1 MRFPLSKGDSKGGT
15 RGLAGSRPVG
25 LTMGF
30 TAAIALALSSCT
42 TTPESS
48 SPETTQSDESLQI
61 VTTFLPITD
70 FAQAVAGDRAQ
81 VTQLLPTTV
90 GPHEYQAKPQ
100 DAQRLAAAD
109 VLIENGLELE
119 GFLEDL
125 IANAASPD
133 LIVIDSSEG
142 IPTLAAGETEHE
154 EEHEEGHEGEHE
166 GEHEHGEF
174 DPHIWLDPKKAIQQ
188 VENIRDGLIAAD
200 PAGKAAYTANA
211 AAYIAQLQALDQS
224 FATALAPYAD
234 QTFVTYH
241 DFANHLAQSYDLK
254 VEYLVSVPEDNA
266 APADVQRVI
275 SAVQASNL
283 KTLLSEPQEQGSPF
297 EALSGD
303 LSVQVSLF
311 DPMETSGP
319 EGLTPGYYLT
329 TMGENLDNL
338 EAAFGKATP

>member
-1 MRFPLSKGDSKGGT
+1 MRFPLPKGT
-15 RGLAGSRPVG
+15 QWLACYRPVG
-25 LTMGF
+25 LTTGF
-30 TAAIALALSSCT
+30 AAAIALALSSCAAT
-42 TTPESS
+42 SESS
-48 SPETTQSDESLQI
+48 RLETAQSDEPLQI

-70 FAQAVAGDRAQ
+70 FTQAVAGDRAQ

-90 GPHEYQAKPQ
+90 GPHDYQAKPQ

-109 VLIENGLELE
+109 VLVENGLELE

-133 LIVIDSSEG
+133 LTVIDSSEG
-142 IPTLAAGETEHE
+142 IPTLAAGEAEHE
-154 EEHEEGHEGEHE
+154 DGHEDGHEGEDEE
-166 GEHEHGEF
+166 GHEHGEF

-200 PAGKAAYTANA
+200 PAGKDTYTANA

-224 FATALAPYAD
+224 FTTALAPYAD

-241 DFANHLAQSYDLK
+241 DFANHLAQSYNLK
-254 VEYLVSVPEDNA
+254 VEHLVSVPEDNA

-275 SAVQASNL
+275 EAVQASNL

-303 LSVQVSLF
+303 LGVQVSIF

-319 EGLTPGYYLT
+319 EGLTAGYYLT
-329 TMGENLDNL
+329 TMGKNLDNL
-338 EAAFGKATP
+338 EAAFGKAAP